1 MGQDQSL
8 AWQDIPDSSKDEFE
22 SQRGTQSLEQKPGRI
37 GREERF
43 EARPWEVIPWSG
55 LHLKGY

>member
-22 SQRGTQSLEQKPGRI
+22 SQRGTQSLEHSEPRAKA
-37 GREERF
+37 REDWQRGK
-43 EARPWEVIPWSG
+43 V
-55 LHLKGY
+55 